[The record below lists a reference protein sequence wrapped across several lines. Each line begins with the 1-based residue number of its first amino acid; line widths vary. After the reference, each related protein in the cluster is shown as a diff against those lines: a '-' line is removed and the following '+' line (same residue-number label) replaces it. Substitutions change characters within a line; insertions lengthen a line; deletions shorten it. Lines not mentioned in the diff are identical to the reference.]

1 MISIS
6 VHSFRKYIAAHSVRD
21 RDEQGAYMRSLMVA
35 LIALTTL
42 AFASAPAAMA
52 NEAKPAAHAAAERH
66 EAHKRAEHKEMRR
79 HHVKK
84 HRKHIE
90 NKRK

>member
-1 MISIS
+1 MN
-6 VHSFRKYIAAHSVRD
+6 R
-21 RDEQGAYMRSLMVA
+21 AYMRSLMVA

-52 NEAKPAAHAAAERH
+52 NEAKPAAHAAAVRH

-84 HRKHIE
+84 TPHDASHEETQKTY
-90 NKRK
+90 